1 MPVPAM
7 SQTDGQLIELF
18 SSIQGEGLLIGFRQI
33 FIRLALCNLSC
44 RYCDTPFDVA
54 DSCRVETAPGAGS
67 FFALPNPVS
76 LDVLS
81 NLIADWLDRLPGG
94 HHSISITGGE
104 PLMQDKVLQGW
115 LPVLGQ
121 LLPIHLETNGTLPDA
136 FEPIIPFVD
145 WVSMD
150 IKLASQTGEP
160 TPWLAHED
168 FLSLASDRG
177 CCVKVVVGTET
188 TVEEVQQAADLVHR
202 KAPSAP
208 LILQPITMGGQ
219 VGAAAAHLFRLQ
231 EQAARIHGL
240 VRVIPQ
246 THAFLGLL

>member
-7 SQTDGQLIELF
+7 SQTDGQLIEVF
-18 SSIQGEGLLIGFRQI
+18 SSIQGEGLLIGLRQI

-44 RYCDTPFDVA
+44 RYCDTPVDVA

-67 FFALPNPVS
+67 FFGVPNPVS

-81 NLIADWLDRLPGG
+81 SLVADWVGRLPGG

-104 PLMQDKVLQGW
+104 PLMQDRVLQSW
-115 LPVLGQ
+115 LPVLRN

-136 FEPIIPFVD
+136 FAPLVPHVD

-160 TPWLAHED
+160 TPWPVHEEFLA
-168 FLSLASDRG
+168 LAAGRG
-177 CCVKVVVGTET
+177 CCVKVVVGAET
-188 TVEEVQQAADLVHR
+188 TVEEVRQAADLVHR

-208 LILQPITMGGQ
+208 LILQPITMACQ
-219 VGAAAAHLFRLQ
+219 VGTAAAHLLRLQ

-240 VRVIPQ
+240 VKVIPQ

>member
-7 SQTDGQLIELF
+7 SQTDGQLIEVF
-18 SSIQGEGLLIGFRQI
+18 SSIQGEGLLIGLRQI
-33 FIRLALCNLSC
+33 FVRFALCNLAC
-44 RYCDTPFDVA
+44 RYCDTPFDVSDA
-54 DSCRVETAPGAGS
+54 CRVETAPGSGS
-67 FFALPNPVS
+67 FFGLPNPVT

-81 NLIADWLDRLPGG
+81 SLVADWDRRLPGG

-104 PLMQDKVLQGW
+104 PLMQGQVLQSW
-115 LPVLGQ
+115 LPVLRD

-136 FEPIIPFVD
+136 FAPLVPHVD

-160 TPWLAHED
+160 TPWLVHEE
-168 FLSLASDRG
+168 FLTLASERG
-177 CCVKVVVGTET
+177 CCVKVVVGAET
-188 TVEEVQQAADLVHR
+188 TVEEVQQAAELVHR

-208 LILQPITMGGQ
+208 LILQPITMAGQ
-219 VGAAAAHLFRLQ
+219 VGTAATHLFRLQ
-231 EQAARIHGL
+231 EQAACIHGL
-240 VRVIPQ
+240 VKVIPQ

>member
-7 SQTDGQLIELF
+7 LPTDGQLLEVF
-18 SSIQGEGLLIGFRQI
+18 SSIQGEGLLIGWRQI
-33 FIRLALCNLSC
+33 FVRLALCNLAC
-44 RYCDTPFDVA
+44 RYCDTPVETTET
-54 DSCRVETAPGAGS
+54 CRAETAPGAGS
-67 FFALPNPVS
+67 FFGLANPVS

-81 NLIADWLDRLPGG
+81 SLVADWLGRLPGS

-104 PLMQDKVLQGW
+104 PLMQGRLLQSW
-115 LPVLGQ
+115 LPVLRT

-136 FEPIIPFVD
+136 FESLADHVD

-150 IKLASQTGEP
+150 IKLASQTGAP
-160 TPWLAHED
+160 TPWAVHERFLGLAAE
-168 FLSLASDRG
+168 RG
-177 CCVKVVVGTET
+177 CCVKAVVGAET
-188 TVEEVQQAADLVHR
+188 PVEEVQQAAELVQR

-208 LILQPITMGGQ
+208 LILQPITRGGQ
-219 VGAAAAHLFRLQ
+219 VSMSADHLLRLQ
-231 EQAARIHGL
+231 EQASRIHPC